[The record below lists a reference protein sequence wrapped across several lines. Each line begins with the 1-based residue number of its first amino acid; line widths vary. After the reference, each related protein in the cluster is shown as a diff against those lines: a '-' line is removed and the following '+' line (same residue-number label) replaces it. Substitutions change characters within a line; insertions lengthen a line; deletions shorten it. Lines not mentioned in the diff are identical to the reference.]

1 MITMKDKTE
10 IIQLKE
16 QGISNREV
24 SRRLGTHRKTVAKYW
39 NEHNQLLKQIDNETD
54 SKKIKEIQN
63 KITAA
68 PKYDSSSRKAKV
80 LTEKFYDDLKLILDS
95 EIEKE
100 KLLKTKK
107 QNLTKL
113 QIYSLMKQA
122 GHKAGYSTVCAAID
136 KYRNLHKECYIKQ
149 HYYYGER
156 LEYDFGEVHLWIDNS
171 PYTLYLA
178 VLSAPASNLRWAF
191 LYDNQKQSVFLD
203 SHVRFFQLTNGV
215 WKEVVYDNMRNVVK
229 KFLGKN
235 EKELNDELLKLATY
249 YGFKI
254 NVTNAYRGNEKGH
267 VENSVKTL
275 RNQIFAEKYKFKNV
289 EEAELYMNK
298 RLLEINSKNLDK
310 INAELSVL
318 EPAPVKYEIAKITTS
333 RVDKC
338 AMIQVECNKYS
349 VPEYLVG
356 YKVTT
361 KIYHDKIIIY
371 SNDEYVCKHKKLKG
385 KGGYSVDIRHYLKTL
400 LKKPGAIY
408 RSVALRSNPQLN
420 EIYIKYYLNDPSK
433 FISII
438 NYHKKS
444 TWDVIFDQLITYA
457 KWKSFNKNTMELV
470 EKIPVPNNLDIQTA
484 KMVAQY
490 NNLVIGGI

>member
-10 IIQLKE
+10 IIQLKQ
-16 QGISNREV
+16 QGLSNREV

-39 NEHNQLLKQIDNETD
+39 REHNQLVEQMEHETD
-54 SKKIKEIQN
+54 DKKIIEIQN
-63 KITAA
+63 KITEA

-80 LTEKFYDDLKLILDS
+80 LTEKFYEDLKAILDS

-113 QIYSLMKQA
+113 QIWSLMKQA

-136 KYRNLHKECYIKQ
+136 EYRNLHKECYIKQ

-156 LEYDFGEVHLWIDNS
+156 LEYDFGEVHLWIDNG
-171 PYTLYLA
+171 PCTLYLA

-191 LYDNQKQSVFLD
+191 LYDNQKQPVFLD
-203 SHVRFFQLTNGV
+203 SHVKFFQLTNGV
-215 WKEVVYDNMRNVVK
+215 WRELVYDNMRNVVK

-235 EKELNDELLKLATY
+235 EKELNEELLKLAAY

-254 NVTNAYRGNEKGH
+254 NVTNAFKGNEKGH

-275 RNQIFAEKYKFKNV
+275 RNQIFAEKFKFKNI
-289 EEAELYMNK
+289 EEAEIYMNK

-310 INAELSVL
+310 INAELSIL
-318 EPAPVKYEIAKITTS
+318 DPVPPKYEIAKITTS
-333 RVDKC
+333 KVDKC
-338 AMIQVECNKYS
+338 SMIQVECNKYS

-361 KIYHDKIIIY
+361 KIYHDKIIVY
-371 SNDEYVCKHKKLKG
+371 SNDEYVCEHKKLKG

-400 LKKPGAIY
+400 LKKPGAIN
-408 RSVALRSNPQLN
+408 RSIALRSNPKLN
-420 EIYIKYYLNDPSK
+420 QIFVKYYSDSPRK

-438 NYHKKS
+438 DEYKKS
-444 TWDVIFDQLITYA
+444 SWSEIINQLITYA
-457 KWKSFNKNTMELV
+457 KWKTFNKNTLEII
-470 EKIPVPNNLDIQTA
+470 EKIPVPNKLDVQTA

>member
-10 IIQLKE
+10 IIQLKK
-16 QGISNREV
+16 QGLSNREV

-39 NEHNQLLKQIDNETD
+39 NEHNQLLEQMNHETD
-54 SKKIKEIQN
+54 DNKIKEIQN
-63 KITAA
+63 QITAA
-68 PKYDSSSRKAKV
+68 PKYDSSKRKAKV
-80 LTEKFYDDLKLILDS
+80 LTEQFYADLKTILDS

-113 QIYSLMKQA
+113 QIHSSMKQA
-122 GHKAGYSTVCAAID
+122 GHKAGYSTVCDAIN
-136 KYRNLHKECYIKQ
+136 KYLNLHKECYIKQ

-156 LEYDFGEVHLWIDNS
+156 LEYDFGEVHLWIDNG
-171 PYTLYLA
+171 PCTLYLA
-178 VLSAPASNLRWAF
+178 VLSAPASNLKWAF

-203 SHVRFFQLTNGV
+203 SHVRFFELTNGV

-235 EKELNDELLKLATY
+235 EKELNEELLKLAAY

-254 NVTNAYRGNEKGH
+254 NVTNAYKGNEKGH

-275 RNQIFAEKYKFKNV
+275 RNQIFAEKFKFNNV
-289 EEAELYMNK
+289 EEAEKYMNK
-298 RLLEINSKNLDK
+298 RLIEINSKNLNK

-318 EPAPVKYEIAKITTS
+318 EPAPPKYEIAKIMTS

-338 AMIQVECNKYS
+338 SMIQVECNKYS

-361 KIYHDKIIIY
+361 KIYYNKIIVY
-371 SNDEYVCKHKKLKG
+371 SNDEYVCEHNKLKG

-400 LKKPGAIY
+400 LKKPGAIN
-408 RSVALRSNPQLN
+408 RSIALRSNPKLN
-420 EIYIKYYLNDPSK
+420 QIFNKYYSDNQRK
-433 FISII
+433 FINII
-438 NYHKKS
+438 DEYKKS
-444 TWDVIFDQLITYA
+444 SWEKITDQLITYA
-457 KWKSFNKNTMELV
+457 KWKSFNKNTMEIV
-470 EKIPVPNNLDIQTA
+470 EKIPVPNNLDTQTA